1 MVIDEWQK
9 LPTTAP
15 WLPPGG
21 SWIFWQSALRNRLAK
36 KTDEGWRY
44 LKVLDFSVEWYDLGT
59 NFIQPACTD
68 ALRKR
73 ANNIRPYS
81 PGGELPSF
89 IAPAPISNLR
99 HPSSVNIVGSEEPP
113 ILPASPRGK
122 PRGGS
127 RQLSPFN
134 RVLSA
139 SNVTGGRL
147 PPLQGWKILCA
158 NKNFQPSTFPVPI
171 CAYWL
176 PLVRGEPIGFESGI
190 TCSRDLRRPE
200 PCRLRCRCTSRSS
213 W

>member
-1 MVIDEWQK
+1 M
-9 LPTTAP
+9 
-15 WLPPGG
+15 
-21 SWIFWQSALRNRLAK
+21 AK
-36 KTDEGWRY
+36 KTDDGWRY

-73 ANNIRPYS
+73 ADDIRPYS
-81 PGGELPSF
+81 LSGKLVLF
-89 IAPAPISNLR
+89 IIPVLSPTCVT
-99 HPSSVNIVGSEEPP
+99 PSVNIVGSEEPP

-190 TCSRDLRRPE
+190 TCSRGLRRPE